1 MWVLCGGA
9 QIHHTLLKGAG
20 VSRANEV
27 SLNITLISKCRA
39 PVSSVALTLLLTVIC
54 RQLRTDVHL
63 AAFGV
68 WLFVMVAL
76 DGI

>member
-1 MWVLCGGA
+1 M
-9 QIHHTLLKGAG
+9 HRTLVKGAG

-39 PVSSVALTLLLTVIC
+39 PASSVALTLLFTVIC
-54 RQLRTDVHL
+54 RQLRTGVHL

-68 WLFVMVAL
+68 WLFLMVAL

>member
-1 MWVLCGGA
+1 MWSLCGGA
-9 QIHHTLLKGAG
+9 QIHHTVVKGAG
-20 VSRANEV
+20 VSRTNEV
-27 SLNITLISKCRA
+27 SLNTTLISKRRA
-39 PVSSVALTLLLTVIC
+39 SVSSVALTLLLMVIC

-68 WLFVMVAL
+68 FLVLMVVL